1 MQTPRDLADQVVTAR
16 RKSWDK
22 SDPTV
27 AIVATEQ
34 LNPEDELSV
43 KRIVAAAGFQG
54 ADLEEMVRKVSS
66 LVVGQVE
73 ARDDNQPADGGD

>member
-1 MQTPRDLADQVVTAR
+1 MQQTARELADRVIEAR
-16 RKSWDK
+16 RRAWDK

-34 LNPEDELSV
+34 LNPDDVTVV
-43 KRIVAAAGFQG
+43 KRIVTAAGFDG
-54 ADLEEMVRKVSS
+54 ADREEMIRRVKS

-73 ARDDNQPADGGD
+73 AQHDNSPSESG

>member
-1 MQTPRDLADQVVTAR
+1 MQTPRNLADQVVAAR

-34 LNPEDELSV
+34 LNPDDEV
-43 KRIVAAAGFQG
+43 VVNRIVSDAGFQG
-54 ADLEEMVRKVSS
+54 VQLEEMVLKVSS

>member
-1 MQTPRDLADQVVTAR
+1 MQTPRDLADQIVAAR

-27 AIVATEQ
+27 AIVSTEK
-34 LNPEDELSV
+34 LNPEDELAV
-43 KRIVAAAGFQG
+43 KRIVAEAGFQG